1 MIRFELEK
9 YRIIGQRRVQDDSYW
24 HQCTEEAAA
33 TLTDARLF
41 GIGVLL

>member
-9 YRIIGQRRVQDDSYW
+9 YRIGQRRVQDDSYW
-24 HQCTEEAAA
+24 HQRTEEAAA